1 MSKHQELC
9 RKSVVLAIENK
20 SLLQYI
26 NTATIEEEV
35 IKTNCIFDIIHY
47 DGIKPDDIKAEII
60 KCLTDVNQ
68 GLNKNMKLTDNMII
82 MIVELVLNDFNGL
95 TLVGFFKCIRKGIK
109 GDYGP
114 VYQMNVMTVT
124 GWIQNYLSSDAYMQR
139 IYELRK
145 KHEQSKSEE
154 LNKMYAG
161 DMVLVMK
168 EALKMTEP
176 KAKEYKPKQIH
187 LDQFKKVCKLFSNI
201 ELNEAIKYWGKI
213 HRPQYLE
220 ILETEKETRKNN

>member
-1 MSKHQELC
+1 MFDIKEEL
-9 RKSVVLAIENK
+9 
-20 SLLQYI
+20 
-26 NTATIEEEV
+26 
-35 IKTNCIFDIIHY
+35 TNCLI
-47 DGIKPDDIKAEII
+47 
-60 KCLTDVNQ
+60 LLNV
-68 GLNKNMKLTDNMII
+68 GLNEKMQLNTEMIKMII
-82 MIVELVLNDFNGL
+82 DLVLNDFNGL
-95 TLVGFFKCIRKGIK
+95 TIPGFFKCIRKGIK

-145 KHEQSKSEE
+145 KHELSKSEE

-176 KAKEYKPKQIH
+176 KAREYKPKQIH
-187 LDQFKKVCKLFSNI
+187 LDQFKEVVRLFSNEEI
-201 ELNEAIKYWGKI
+201 DEAIKDWSKRQ
-213 HRPQYLE
+213 RPQYLE
-220 ILETEKETRKNN
+220 ILEKEKETRKNN